1 MLKIELVS
9 DDNKS
14 FFFEVP
20 SDISL
25 GQFKSFILNKT
36 KNPFYFDFKIDHD
49 LKIDEFLKIDKL
61 IKKSLTQTLNITFNQ
76 NILNLCINDAFG
88 SYNLI
93 VKGLT

>member
-1 MLKIELVS
+1 MEFELVS

-14 FFFEVP
+14 FIFKVSSE
-20 SDISL
+20 ISF

-49 LKIDEFLKIDKL
+49 LKIEELL
-61 IKKSLTQTLNITFNQ
+61 KKSLTQTFNITFNP
-76 NILNLCINDAFG
+76 NTLNLCISDAFG

>member
-1 MLKIELVS
+1 LKIELVS

-49 LKIDEFLKIDKL
+49 LKIDELLKL
-61 IKKSLTQTLNITFNQ
+61 SLTQTLNITFNP
-76 NILNLCINDAFG
+76 NSLNLCINDTFG

-93 VKGLT
+93 IKGLT